1 MVQFEDILRQVE
13 SYRGGEDLSL
23 LRRAYEFTVAKHANQ
38 KRLSGD
44 PFICHPLEVVHIL
57 AGMKLDPVCLAAG
70 MLHDVIEDT
79 HTTPELVQQDFGAE
93 VARIVEG
100 VTKISRIK
108 YLSPE
113 EQQAENFRKMVLA
126 MVDDIRVVLVKLAD
140 RLHNMRT
147 LEYLP
152 PDRRERIARETLEI
166 YAPIAHRLGMGKIR
180 GELEDLAFR
189 HLEPEAFEDLKR
201 TVESRRKVSDD
212 FLADVRAQVEAKMKE
227 TNIPA
232 RVEGRVKRLY
242 SIWQKLRRQQIPIEQ
257 VYDLLAV
264 RIITDNVKNCYGAL
278 GVIHNTWRPVPGRI
292 KDFIAIPRP
301 NLYQSL
307 HTSVIGPHGQP
318 FEVQIRTEEMH
329 RIAEEGIAAHWK
341 YKDGRPLNQQDE
353 ERFAWLRHLVE
364 WQQDMRDPGEFLS
377 TLKIDLYPEE
387 VYTFTPKGK
396 VIVLP
401 RDATPIDFAYAIHTE
416 VGHHCVGARVNGRIM
431 PLKYHLRN
439 GDIVEIITQAS
450 HAPSRDWLGLVN
462 TSRAR
467 NKIKHWINVAQRKQA
482 LDIGKRLLEKEA
494 RKYDVALKKIT
505 VEDFARVARDYGST
519 GADDLYAGI
528 GYGKF
533 AARQVLAKLAP
544 AAKLEPVQASR
555 LASSVKRA
563 LGVPSGAAIQVDG
576 HDDLMV
582 YRAKCCNPVRGEEII
597 GYITRGKGIAVHAK
611 HCANVQNLLYD
622 ADRRIEVEWVGPK
635 YALYAVKLALVTED
649 RQGMLADV
657 TAAIAGVHSNIQNI
671 EARTGDH
678 RADIDV
684 TVDIVDVEHMDKIIS
699 SLRKI
704 EGVYQVDRVT
714 QP

>member
-1 MVQFEDILRQVE
+1 
-13 SYRGGEDLSL
+13 
-23 LRRAYEFTVAKHANQ
+23 
-38 KRLSGD
+38 
-44 PFICHPLEVVHIL
+44 
-57 AGMKLDPVCLAAG
+57 
-70 MLHDVIEDT
+70 
-79 HTTPELVQQDFGAE
+79 
-93 VARIVEG
+93 
-100 VTKISRIK
+100 
-108 YLSPE
+108 
-113 EQQAENFRKMVLA
+113 
-126 MVDDIRVVLVKLAD
+126 
-140 RLHNMRT
+140 
-147 LEYLP
+147 
-152 PDRRERIARETLEI
+152 
-166 YAPIAHRLGMGKIR
+166 
-180 GELEDLAFR
+180 
-189 HLEPEAFEDLKR
+189 
-201 TVESRRKVSDD
+201 
-212 FLADVRAQVEAKMKE
+212 VRAQVEAKMKE

-264 RIITDNVKNCYGAL
+264 RIVTDNVKNCYAAL

-307 HTSVIGPHGQP
+307 HTSVIGPQVQP
-318 FEVQIRTEEMH
+318 FEVQIRTDEMH

-364 WQQDMRDPGEFLS
+364 WQQEMRDPGEFLS

-387 VYTFTPKGK
+387 VYAFTPKGK

-431 PLKYHLRN
+431 PLKYRLRN

-494 RKYDVALKKIT
+494 RKYDIALKKIT
-505 VEDFARVARDYGST
+505 GEDYARVARDYGCT
-519 GADDLYAGI
+519 AGDDLYAGI

-533 AARQVLAKLAP
+533 SARQMLAKLVP
-544 AAKLEPVQASR
+544 LAKLEPVQTSR
-555 LASSVKRA
+555 LASSVKQA
-563 LGVPSGAAIQVDG
+563 LGVASDGAIQVDG

-611 HCANVQNLLYD
+611 NCSNVQNLLYD
-622 ADRRIEVEWVGPK
+622 ADRRIDVEWAGPK
-635 YALYAVKLALVTED
+635 YTLYPVKLALLTED

-671 EARTGDH
+671 EARTGDR
-678 RADIDV
+678 RANIDV
-684 TVDIVDVEHMDKIIS
+684 TVDIVDIEHMGKIIS

-704 EGVYQVDRVT
+704 EGVYQVERVT

>member
-1 MVQFEDILRQVE
+1 
-13 SYRGGEDLSL
+13 
-23 LRRAYEFTVAKHANQ
+23 
-38 KRLSGD
+38 
-44 PFICHPLEVVHIL
+44 
-57 AGMKLDPVCLAAG
+57 
-70 MLHDVIEDT
+70 
-79 HTTPELVQQDFGAE
+79 
-93 VARIVEG
+93 
-100 VTKISRIK
+100 
-108 YLSPE
+108 
-113 EQQAENFRKMVLA
+113 
-126 MVDDIRVVLVKLAD
+126 VVLVKLAD

-152 PDRRERIARETLEI
+152 PDRRLRIARETLEI

-201 TVESRRKVSDD
+201 TVESRRKVSDH
-212 FLADVRAQVEAKMKE
+212 FLADVRKQVEEKMKE

-242 SIWQKLRRQQIPIEQ
+242 SIWLKLRRQQIPIEQ

-264 RIITDNVKNCYGAL
+264 RIITDNVKNCYAAL

-318 FEVQIRTEEMH
+318 FELQIRTEEMH
-329 RIAEEGIAAHWK
+329 RTAEEGIAAHWK
-341 YKDGRPLNQQDE
+341 YKDGRTLTQPDE
-353 ERFAWLRHLVE
+353 QRFAWLRHVVE
-364 WQQDMRDPGEFLS
+364 WQQEMRDPGEFLS

-401 RDATPIDFAYAIHTE
+401 REATPIDFAYAIHTE
-416 VGHHCVGARVNGRIM
+416 VGHHCVGAKVNGRIM
-431 PLKYHLRN
+431 PLKYRLRN

-450 HAPSRDWLGLVN
+450 HAPSRDWLALVN

-482 LDIGKRLLEKEA
+482 LEIGKRLLEKEA
-494 RKYDVALKKIT
+494 RKYDVALKKVT
-505 VEDFARVARDYGST
+505 DDDYARVARDYGFT
-519 GADDLYAGI
+519 AADDLYAGI

-533 AARQVLAKLAP
+533 AARQVLSKLAP
-544 AAKLEPVQASR
+544 TAKLEPVHPSR
-555 LASSVKRA
+555 LATSVKRA
-563 LGVPSGAAIQVDG
+563 LGVAEDAAIQVDG
-576 HDDLMV
+576 HEDLMV
-582 YRAKCCNPVRGEEII
+582 YRAKCCNPVRGEEIL
-597 GYITRGKGIAVHAK
+597 GYITRGKGIAVHAR
-611 HCANVQNLLYD
+611 HCSNVQNLLYD
-622 ADRRIEVEWVGPK
+622 ADRRIDVEWKGPK
-635 YALYAVKLALVTED
+635 YTLYPVKLEMVTED
-649 RQGMLADV
+649 RQGMLAEV
-657 TAAIAGVHSNIQNI
+657 TSAIAGVHSNIQNI

-678 RADIDV
+678 RAHIDV
-684 TVDIVDVEHMDKIIS
+684 TVDIVDVEHMEKIIA

-704 EGVYQVDRVT
+704 EGVYQVERVT